1 MHAHMVA
8 QLAAGGPWLS
18 RRLQACRRAPVHR
31 QFETAPLSAGAMHGL
46 LLRYSCLPPRP
57 AGRPA
62 PAYAEHACVC
72 RQRVFWP
79 LCSAHGQ
86 SLSVRR
92 PRRLRSDP
100 AHGPRRAR
108 QGARDVAEA
117 RDAHEAAVDRARGAC
132 LLEPAAAGAARALAG
147 ALQAVLDFR
156 TALRACR
163 RATRARRRGACRSRR
178 EALPASAAV
187 HVCRAHVRAQ
197 RGASGFLARQRLPT
211 LLSQPCRGACLSR
224 DSERRRLLR
233 VPSPTRLCM
242 LTWEAGRCLGAAH
255 GHSSGRW
262 PRPPHSQQHGSKP
275 GALHGRR
282 LIRI

>member
-1 MHAHMVA
+1 MKQGRPGATGAAGEPECEGRLRRLWAFRAAAADAVAAMHAHMVA

-163 RATRARRRGACRSRR
+163 WATQARRRGACRSSR
-178 EALPASAAV
+178 EALPASAA
-187 HVCRAHVRAQ
+187 AHAMSSAAQ
-197 RGASGFLARQRLPT
+197 ACSLHASACPL
-211 LLSQPCRGACLSR
+211 CCLSR
-224 DSERRRLLR
+224 
-233 VPSPTRLCM
+233 V
-242 LTWEAGRCLGAAH
+242 EARA
-255 GHSSGRW
+255 
-262 PRPPHSQQHGSKP
+262 
-275 GALHGRR
+275 
-282 LIRI
+282 